1 MKRDKVFKSR
11 NDLIFYLAIAI
22 LPTIHFAIFYIGV
35 NLNSVRLA
43 FVDYID
49 GQYSFAG
56 LKHFAEFFT
65 GDDFFKFMGYLKN
78 SVIFYA
84 VNLIVGTPISLLFAF
99 YIHKKFAG
107 SSFFKVVVYL
117 PQILSMTVLVIMFKF
132 FASSGYPALVKLI
145 TGERVNGLL
154 TDYPFWTVMIFTIW
168 TSRGTTTLM
177 YTGAFATIDDS
188 IPESAGLDGANVF
201 QEFLYIYVPLVF
213 STIST
218 FLITGVAAIFTEQM
232 NLFTFYQL
240 QDCNPKAMTMG
251 YYLYATIQHWD
262 TPESFY
268 PFLSAL
274 GLMLTAVTAMLTFIY
289 QKVIDKI
296 DPMK

>member
-1 MKRDKVFKSR
+1 MKINRVFKSK

-49 GQYSFAG
+49 EQYTFVG
-56 LKHFAEFFT
+56 LKHFAEFFK
-65 GDDFFKFMGYLKN
+65 GADFVKYMGYLKN
-78 SVIFYA
+78 STIFYV
-84 VNLIVGTPISLLFAF
+84 VNLIVGTPLSLIFAF
-99 YIHKKFAG
+99 YIHKKYMG
-107 SSFFKVVVYL
+107 SSVFKVVVYL
-117 PQILSMTVLVIMFKF
+117 PQILSMTILVIVFKF
-132 FASSGYPALVKLI
+132 FASSGYPALVKAL
-145 TGERVNGLL
+145 TGKQVNGLL

-168 TSRGTTTLM
+168 TGRGTTVLL
-177 YTGAFATIDDS
+177 YTGAFAAIDES
-188 IPESAGLDGANVF
+188 IVESAGLDGTNIF
-201 QEFLYIYVPLVF
+201 QEFLYIYIPLVF

-218 FLITGVAAIFTEQM
+218 FLIMGIAAIFTEQM

-240 QDCNPKAMTMG
+240 QDCNPQAMTMG

-262 TPESFY
+262 TPKSFY

-274 GLMLTAVTAMLTFIY
+274 GIMLTVVTAALTFIY
-289 QKVIDKI
+289 QKIIDRL

>member
-1 MKRDKVFKSR
+1 MKKDKVFKST
-11 NDLIFYLAIAI
+11 NDLIFYLAIAL
-22 LPTIHFAIFYIGV
+22 LPTIHFVIFYIGV

-49 GQYSFAG
+49 GQYTFVG
-56 LKHFAEFFT
+56 FKHFAEFFT
-65 GDDFFKFMGYLKN
+65 GADFPKYMGYLEN
-78 SVIFYA
+78 SVIFYV
-84 VNLIVGTPISLLFAF
+84 VNLVVGTPISLLFAF
-99 YIHKKFAG
+99 YIHKKYLG
-107 SSFFKVVVYL
+107 SSLFKVVVYL

-132 FASSGYPALVKLI
+132 FASSGYPALVKAL

-154 TDYPFWTVMIFTIW
+154 TDFPFVTVMIFTIW
-168 TSRGTTTLM
+168 TSRGTTALM
-177 YTGAFATIDDS
+177 YTGAFAAIDES
-188 IPESAGLDGANVF
+188 IAESAGLDGANLF
-201 QEFLYIYVPLVF
+201 QEFIYIYVPLVF

-218 FLITGVAAIFTEQM
+218 FLITGIAAIFTEQM

-240 QDCNPKAMTMG
+240 QDCNPQAMTMG

-262 TPESFY
+262 TPKSFY

-274 GLMLTAVTAMLTFIY
+274 GLMLTLVTAGLTFIY
-289 QKVIDKI
+289 QKVIDRV

>member
-35 NLNSVRLA
+35 NINSVRLA

-49 GQYSFAG
+49 GKYTFAG
-56 LKHFAEFFT
+56 LKHFVEFFK
-65 GDDFFKFMGYLKN
+65 GADFVKYMKYLKN
-78 SVIFYA
+78 SVIFY
-84 VNLIVGTPISLLFAF
+84 VINLVVGTPISLLFAF
-99 YIHKKFAG
+99 YIHKKYAG
-107 SSFFKVVVYL
+107 SSLFKIIVYL

-132 FASSGYPALVKLI
+132 FASSGYPALMKAL
-145 TGERVNGLL
+145 TGKRVNGLL
-154 TDYPFWTVMIFTIW
+154 TDYPFVTVMIFTIW
-168 TSRGTTTLM
+168 TSRGTTALM
-177 YTGAFATIDDS
+177 YTGAFATIDQS
-188 IPESAGLDGANVF
+188 IAESAGLDGANVF
-201 QEFLYIYVPLVF
+201 QEFIYIYVPLVF

-218 FLITGVAAIFTEQM
+218 FLITGIAAIFTEQM

-240 QDCNPKAMTMG
+240 QDCNPEAMTMG

-262 TPESFY
+262 TPKSFY

-274 GLMLTAVTAMLTFIY
+274 GLMLTMATALLTFIY
-289 QKVIDKI
+289 QKVIDRI